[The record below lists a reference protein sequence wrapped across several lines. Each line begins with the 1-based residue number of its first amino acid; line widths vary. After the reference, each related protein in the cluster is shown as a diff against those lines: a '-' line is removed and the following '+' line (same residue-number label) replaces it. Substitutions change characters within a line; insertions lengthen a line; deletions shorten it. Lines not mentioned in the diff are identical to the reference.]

1 MDERRITVGDIIDLY
16 EFAREGKRHV
26 KIIDSHAPG
35 GGSDLQT
42 DCLLLRMLE
51 DIAVDSVDAKNNQ
64 LVIYLDFEEVEE
76 RWRNAPI

>member
-1 MDERRITVGDIIDLY
+1 MESTRITVGDIIDLY
-16 EFAREGKRHV
+16 EFAREGRRHV
-26 KIIDSHAPG
+26 KIIDSKAPG

-51 DIAVDSVDAKNNQ
+51 DIPVGAVDAKNNQ

-76 RWRNAPI
+76 RWQNAPI